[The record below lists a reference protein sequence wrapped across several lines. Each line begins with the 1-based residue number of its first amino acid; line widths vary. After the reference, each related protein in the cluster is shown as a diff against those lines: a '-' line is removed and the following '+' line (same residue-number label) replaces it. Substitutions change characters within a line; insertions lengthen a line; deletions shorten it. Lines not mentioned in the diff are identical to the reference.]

1 MLEAIATGGY
11 NPLSESVVSL
21 KKLIFEEKDKICFPA
36 TELTGNGNV
45 TKIESKVVG
54 GNHVLVEISIGT
66 LWEVN
71 AEGRILFLEDVGE
84 APFRI
89 ERSLDHM
96 KQAGIFNGVAA
107 VVFGDFPWPD
117 EDPKKN
123 LTDVLLKRFAESVL
137 FPVFRVTGIGHGAV
151 NLPLPFLTYSEINH
165 VDGVNYEFCV
175 NNIQNSTSS
184 GNVSYELCVNGLQ
197 NTTSSGSVYLNSN
210 FNFLTAFIV
219 GIYMFLY

>member
-1 MLEAIATGGY
+1 MLEAIATGDY
-11 NPLSESVVSL
+11 EPSSESVKSL
-21 KKLIFEEKDKICFPA
+21 EAFIFERKDKICFPA
-36 TELTGNGNV
+36 TKLTGNGNV

-84 APFRI
+84 VPFRI

-96 KQAGIFNGVAA
+96 KQAGIFNGVVA
-107 VVFGDFPWPD
+107 VVFGDFAKTD
-117 EDPKKN
+117 ADSNAN
-123 LTDVLLKRFAESVL
+123 LTNVVLKRFAESVS

-151 NLPLPFLTYSEINH
+151 NLPLPFLTYSDINS

-175 NNIQNSTSS
+175 NNIQSSTSS
-184 GNVSYELCVNGLQ
+184 SNVSYELCVNGLQ
-197 NTTSSGSVYLNSN
+197 NATSSGSVYLNSN
-210 FNFLTAFIV
+210 FNFLAAFVV
-219 GIYMFLY
+219 GIYLFLY